1 MTSKTEDWFHYLVS
15 DYSATGEGRTV
26 TLMITPLRPN
36 DDEYA
41 RPPSFEQDAE
51 GVFQFDPGE
60 LDPARTNEILKR
72 QFTAVFDEWTA
83 MGLEVLP
90 REKFF
95 DAYDIYVPK
104 MAREMSRDAVEDIP
118 ANFFWHAQLH
128 FNFS

>member
-1 MTSKTEDWFHYLVS
+1 MTSQIEDRFYYLVS

-26 TLMITPLRPN
+26 TLMITPLRPK
-36 DDEYA
+36 DEEYD

-51 GVFQFDPGE
+51 GAFQFDPGY
-60 LDPARTNEILKR
+60 LDPAKINTVLKR
-72 QFTAVFDEWTA
+72 QFIDQFDEWTA
-83 MGLEVLP
+83 MGAEVLT
-90 REKFF
+90 REQFF

-118 ANFFWHAQLH
+118 ANFGWYAQLH